1 MSINVYA
8 DGLNTFKQL
17 MISPAT
23 VDRVEEKRR
32 RQQHQQHLGL
42 ARASKTTTCKIDS
55 YNTVAM
61 NDCKERV
68 GPRENALTGN
78 T

>member
-1 MSINVYA
+1 MSINIYA

-23 VDRVEEKRR
+23 VDRVEK
-32 RQQHQQHLGL
+32 HLAL
-42 ARASKTTTCKIDS
+42 ATASKTTTCQIDS

-61 NDCKERV
+61 KDYKERV
-68 GPRENALTGN
+68 GPRENVRTGN